1 MKVPG
6 SDGNGN
12 VLKRV
17 QDGRVSEQATQ
28 RKATT
33 EKVVDSVVGDTLSK
47 QLAKPQV
54 DTMTIS
60 SLGAVLR
67 QELDPARMVEE
78 RRAKIQS
85 LKERIQNG
93 TYAPGS
99 DVVAQALSEEVT
111 LEVMLSGSVL
121 QDGEETR

>member
-17 QDGRVSEQATQ
+17 QDARVSEQSTQ
-28 RKATT
+28 RKSGVDKA
-33 EKVVDSVVGDTLSK
+33 VDSVVGDTLSK

-60 SLGAVLR
+60 SLGSVLR
-67 QELDPARMVEE
+67 QELDPSKMIEE
-78 RRAKIQS
+78 RKAKVQS
-85 LKERIQNG
+85 IKERVTNG
-93 TYAPGS
+93 TYTS
-99 DVVAQALSEEVT
+99 DSVLVAQSLNEEVT
-111 LEVMLSGSVL
+111 LEVLLSGGAL
-121 QDGEETR
+121 QDGDETR